1 MAEDPAPAPSS
12 WAESGLLLVGHGS
25 GTHPDGA
32 LVINR
37 LIRAL
42 RAKNLFAEVEAGF
55 LHQGPRVETIVEAFS
70 AKRIYV
76 VPVLAS
82 RGYMADTVIAG
93 RLELDGP
100 VTIRHVGDTERS
112 LLFCDPLG
120 AHGSVPAMLA
130 ERIAEVKAR
139 HELATGETE
148 ILLVGHGTPRN
159 PESARR
165 TREVAEF
172 LEGLGAAGRVHAVFL
187 DQPPKVDDWRDRVEA
202 ESILVVP
209 FLMASWFHGAR
220 DLPERVGLDP
230 LDAGIRSLL
239 LDPGAAG
246 PFVVGDRRFWY
257 LSPFGNEP
265 DLAETAVAVVRD
277 FDASY

>member
-1 MAEDPAPAPSS
+1 M
-12 WAESGLLLVGHGS
+12 LLVGHGS
-25 GTHPDGA
+25 VTHPDGA

-37 LIRAL
+37 LIRIL
-42 RAKNLFAEVEAGF
+42 RAQNLFAEVEAGF
-55 LHQGPRVETIVEAFS
+55 LHQGPRVETSVEAFS

-82 RGYMADTVIAG
+82 RGYTADTVIAG
-93 RLELDGP
+93 RMELDGP
-100 VTIRHVGDTERS
+100 VTVRTVGNTERTFF
-112 LLFCDPLG
+112 LCEPLG

-139 HELATGETE
+139 HQLATGETE

-165 TREVAEF
+165 TREVADI
-172 LEGLGAAGRVHAVFL
+172 LESLGAASRVHAVFL
-187 DQPPKVDDWRDRVEA
+187 EQPPKVDDWRDLVEA
-202 ESILVVP
+202 ESVLVVP

-230 LDAGIRSLL
+230 LDAAIRSHL
-239 LDPGAAG
+239 LDAGAAG
-246 PFVVGDRRFWY
+246 PFVVGDHRFWY

-265 DLAETAVAVVRD
+265 GLAETAIAVVRD
-277 FDASY
+277 FDASR